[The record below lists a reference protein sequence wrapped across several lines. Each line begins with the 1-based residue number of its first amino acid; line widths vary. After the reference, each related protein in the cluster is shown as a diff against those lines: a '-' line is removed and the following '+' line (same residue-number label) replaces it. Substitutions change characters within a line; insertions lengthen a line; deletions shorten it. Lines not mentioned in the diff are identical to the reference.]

1 MRSWLCLA
9 TCGAVALGCDQE
21 RKAPPAPRARS
32 VAVQGS
38 GSAKPASAP
47 PKPSSQPRAI
57 AKRKGPL
64 CGGRLDATGRE
75 MPKSELARE
84 SAPGA
89 PALPATLTVGEGK
102 WTWINFWA
110 AWCEPCKEE
119 IPRLKSWEARLNAA
133 GVPLRLQF
141 ISLDDDPRQLER
153 FLADQTSDGLRSTYW
168 LREGEQREGWLT
180 DAGASADP
188 ELPIHLVV
196 DPKGLVRC
204 VLPGAVED
212 GDYPAVLELLK
223 K

>member
-1 MRSWLCLA
+1 MRWIWVV
-9 TCGAVALGCDQE
+9 TCALVALGCDQE

-38 GSAKPASAP
+38 GSAAPSTPAP
-47 PKPSSQPRAI
+47 PPRAI

-64 CGGRLDATGRE
+64 CGGKLNAEGRE
-75 MPKSELARE
+75 LPASELAHE
-84 SAPGA
+84 SVAGVPAP
-89 PALPATLTVGEGK
+89 PAKLQVGEGK

-119 IPRLKSWEARLNAA
+119 IPRLKSWESRLNAA
-133 GVPLRLQF
+133 GIPIRVQF
-141 ISLDDDPRQLER
+141 ISLDDDPRQLRR
-153 FLADQTSDGLRSTYW
+153 FLTGQGADGLRSTYW
-168 LREGEQREGWLT
+168 LREGDEREAWLT
-180 DAGASADP
+180 DAGAGADP

-196 DPKGLVRC
+196 DPKGMIRC

-212 GDYPAVLELLK
+212 GDYPTVVELLK